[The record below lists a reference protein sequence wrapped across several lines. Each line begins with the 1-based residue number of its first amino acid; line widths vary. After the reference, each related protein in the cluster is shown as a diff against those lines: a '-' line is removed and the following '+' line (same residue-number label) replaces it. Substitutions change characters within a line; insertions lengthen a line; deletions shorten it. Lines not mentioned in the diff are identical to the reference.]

1 MISYV
6 KSRPKDSLYR
16 RPIIATNRHTCSEKN
31 SYVGWK
37 RSICSVKRLSPLGK
51 GATYSNEATYPARGA
66 APWTPPGAPPLGPR
80 RGAAPHPA
88 RGAAPWT
95 PPGAPPLG
103 TPFLLFIFNCTFGS
117 TSVHS
122 ALP

>member
-16 RPIIATNRHTCSEKN
+16 RPIIATNRHTCSVKN

-51 GATYSNEATYPARGA
+51 GATYSNEIFA
-66 APWTPPGAPPLGPR
+66 

-88 RGAAPWT
+88 RCPLDPARGSAPWN
-95 PPGAPPLG
+95 PVSIIHIQLYIW
-103 TPFLLFIFNCTFGS
+103 LYER
-117 TSVHS
+117 
-122 ALP
+122 ALRTTL

>member
-16 RPIIATNRHTCSEKN
+16 RPIIATNRHTCSVKN

-37 RSICSVKRLSPLGK
+37 RSIRSVKRLSPLGK
-51 GATYSNEATYPARGA
+51 GATYSNEIFA
-66 APWTPPGAPPLGPR
+66 

-88 RGAAPWT
+88 ADLSAGPQPGALPLGPRQGPRPLDPDGALPRT
-95 PPGAPPLG
+95 PPGALPLRPRLG
-103 TPFLLFIFNCTFGS
+103 PVS
-117 TSVHS
+117 
-122 ALP
+122 